1 MAEDQEKRITPIK
14 AIRLHCLDCS
24 NGSAYEVAHC
34 PCTDCNLYQFRDGHI
49 PWKKGMGPK
58 NPAFNR
64 KKAEADG
71 GLDENA
77 EEVVCEECAIE
88 IDGELPY

>member
-1 MAEDQEKRITPIK
+1 MAEVTEKRITPIK

-34 PCTDCNLYQFRDGHI
+34 PCTQCNLYQFRDGHI

-58 NPAFNR
+58 NPTF
-64 KKAEADG
+64 KKNYESSG
-71 GLDENA
+71 GLDDGA
-77 EEVVCEECAIE
+77 EDV
-88 IDGELPY
+88 